1 MSTVYETIKNEY
13 EVWKKK
19 VTEDADLTAE
29 LTDMEGKEDRI
40 TDAFYQNLAFGTGGL
55 RGVIGAG
62 TNRMNI
68 YTVGKA
74 SQGLAD
80 YINRHFPKEE
90 RKIAISYD
98 SRIKSSLFAKR
109 AAEVFAANGI
119 RVFIYTEL
127 MPTPM
132 LSWAVRSLSCAA
144 GVMVTASHN
153 PSKYNGYKVYGPD
166 GCQITTDA
174 AAEILGCIEKTDAFE
189 DVKREDFETAL
200 ENGRISYIGED
211 TVTSFIEAVKGQ
223 SLLTKSE
230 ENVDKNISIVYS
242 PLNGTGLKP
251 VLRTLKESGFTNITV
266 VKEQEQPDGHFP
278 TCPYPNPEIREA
290 MALGM
295 EYAKKC
301 SADLLLATDPDC
313 DRVGIAVPNR
323 EGEYVLLSG
332 NETGLLLLNYICSM
346 RQAAGTMPEHP
357 VFVKTIVTMDM
368 AARIAADY
376 GVKTVDVLTGFKF
389 IGDQIARLE
398 AEGREND
405 YILGFEES
413 YGYLSGSYVRD
424 KDAVDG
430 AFLICEMAAYYRSK
444 GMGLLEVLEGLY
456 EKYGFCLNTL
466 HSYEFEGMEGF
477 EKMKGIMNR
486 LHTMASRIAEGEA
499 VCIGGRKT
507 EAVEDYLS
515 GTISRADKTTEP
527 IAGLPSSDVLKFRLA
542 GNASVVV
549 RPSGTEPKLKLY
561 ISVSAEDKAKA
572 QAEEEKITA
581 QMEEWFL

>member
-40 TDAFYQNLAFGTGGL
+40 TDAFYQNLAFGPGGL

-189 DVKREDFETAL
+189 DVKREDFDTAL

-223 SLLTKSE
+223 SMLTKSE

-346 RQAAGTMPEHP
+346 RQAAETMPEHP

>member
-132 LSWAVRSLSCAA
+132 LSWAVRSLSCAT

-223 SLLTKSE
+223 SMLTKSE